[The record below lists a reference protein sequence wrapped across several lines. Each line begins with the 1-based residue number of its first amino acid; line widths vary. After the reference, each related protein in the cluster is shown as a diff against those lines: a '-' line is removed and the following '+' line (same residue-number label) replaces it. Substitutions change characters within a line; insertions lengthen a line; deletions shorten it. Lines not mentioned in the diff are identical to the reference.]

1 MMPNRFFS
9 NSPMPSRDLHVPSG
23 EPTTFHVKRFLTT
36 STTNTKNFGPP
47 QPAFRREGKTTGT
60 LATISACSS
69 SNAAARY
76 LAAACAAVLAVA
88 ARWALSPALGDYLPY
103 VTLYPAVAFAAW
115 CCGVGPSIGVTIVG
129 MLGVRYFFMVPQHSL
144 SIRDIPGTVGLLA
157 FASGA
162 AATIAVGEFVRRDTA
177 ALQRAQGELEKEV
190 QKRTAELATANHSL
204 GELSARLLRLQDEE
218 RRRIARELHDSV
230 GQTLAALSMNLA
242 AVGADIE
249 RLAKT
254 ATTIAD
260 STALVNDMSTDI
272 RTISYLLHPPLL
284 DEAGLSSALTWYI
297 RGFSERSKID
307 VDLQIPADFGRL
319 SRDLE
324 TAIFRVVQE
333 CLTNIHRHSGSSVAK
348 IIIERANGHVR
359 VEVKD
364 NGKGIAPEKQS
375 EITSVP
381 SSCPGVGIRGM
392 RERLRQLGGTLE
404 IHSDGEGQGTL
415 ISARLPAEPLPPPV
429 EAQSAAAGGPPFGQ

>member
-1 MMPNRFFS
+1 MGS
-9 NSPMPSRDLHVPSG
+9 
-23 EPTTFHVKRFLTT
+23 
-36 STTNTKNFGPP
+36 
-47 QPAFRREGKTTGT
+47 
-60 LATISACSS
+60 LAAISARIS

-76 LAAACAAVLAVA
+76 SIALAIAAIAVA
-88 ARWALSPALGDYLPY
+88 ARWVLSPVLGDYLPY
-103 VTLYPAVAFAAW
+103 VTLYPAVAFGAW
-115 CCGVGPSIGVTIVG
+115 ICGVGPAVLLTLLG
-129 MLGVRYFFMVPQHSL
+129 MAGARYFIVVPRYSL
-144 SIRDIPGTVGLLA
+144 NIPELPQSAGLLVFGA
-157 FASGA
+157 GA
-162 AATIAVGEFVRRDTA
+162 ALMIAIGELVRRDNA
-177 ALQRAQGELEKEV
+177 VLHRAQSDLEERV
-190 QKRTAELATANHSL
+190 QQRTAELAAANQNL

-260 STALVNDMSTDI
+260 SSALVNDMSSDI

-297 RGFSERSKID
+297 KGFSERSKID
-307 VDLQIPADFGRL
+307 VDLRIPEDFGRL

-348 IIIERANGHVR
+348 VFISYTDGYVR
-359 VEVKD
+359 VEVEDK
-364 NGKGIAPEKQS
+364 GKGISAQKRA
-375 EITSVP
+375 EII
-381 SSCPGVGIRGM
+381 SSPAAIPGVGIRGM
-392 RERLRQLGGTLE
+392 RERLRQLGGTLDVQ
-404 IHSDGEGQGTL
+404 SNGEGKGMTVTAL
-415 ISARLPAEPLPPPV
+415 LPAAVAPPPM
-429 EAQSAAAGGPPFGQ
+429 EARSAAAGSLEASA

>member
-1 MMPNRFFS
+1 LITKARFMAS
-9 NSPMPSRDLHVPSG
+9 LAVTSALIPS
-23 EPTTFHVKRFLTT
+23 K
-36 STTNTKNFGPP
+36 
-47 QPAFRREGKTTGT
+47 
-60 LATISACSS
+60 
-69 SNAAARY
+69 AAARY
-76 LAAACAAVLAVA
+76 FVAFCAVVLAMV
-88 ARWALSPALGDYLPY
+88 ARWALNPVLGDNLPY
-103 VTLYPAVAFAAW
+103 VTLYPAVAFGAW
-115 CCGVGPSIGVTIVG
+115 CCGVGPSVLLTVVGIIGA
-129 MLGVRYFFMVPQHSL
+129 RYLFILPKYSLSVPDVPQV
-144 SIRDIPGTVGLLA
+144 VGLLA

-162 AATIAVGEFVRRDTA
+162 AVVIAIGEFVRRDSA
-177 ALQRAQGELEKEV
+177 ALHRAQGELEEKV
-190 QKRTAELATANHSL
+190 QQRTVELGAANHSL

-297 RGFSERSKID
+297 KGFSERSKID
-307 VDLQIPADFGRL
+307 VDLQIPKDFGRL

-333 CLTNIHRHSGSSVAK
+333 CLTNIHRHSGSSVAR
-348 IIIERANGHVR
+348 IRVAHSDGHVR
-359 VEVKD
+359 IEVEDK
-364 NGKGIAPEKQS
+364 GKGISPEERSQIVAS
-375 EITSVP
+375 PTGT
-381 SSCPGVGIRGM
+381 PGVGIRGM

-404 IHSDGEGQGTL
+404 IHSSGEGKGTL
-415 ISARLPAEPLPPPV
+415 ITVRLPASVPPMSV
-429 EAQSAAAGGPPFGQ
+429 EAKSAAAGL